1 MNEEIKKYSELAEG
15 WIREHREELI
25 EEIRGLVKIPS
36 VSRKELA
43 APGAPFGPDCRRML
57 DYMMERGAYYGFRT
71 RDLDGYAAV
80 VASGNEE
87 ETLGII
93 AHLDVVPVGDG
104 WIYPPFEATYL
115 PEHDA
120 LIGRGVDDDKG
131 PAAMGLFV
139 MRMLRDLKI
148 PMKHGIELYCGVS
161 EETGMQDM
169 QALVKRGNA
178 FPKLSLVPDA
188 GFPANYAQKGSLNV
202 WITADASGN
211 LVEFSSGSAFNI
223 IPDKAFAVLSEDEAA
238 VKEAAKKL
246 PEELCRILTIEGA
259 ANGTKVTAQGVSGHA
274 AVPEGSTNAIMLL
287 AKALTEM
294 EVLKGNAKEAVKA
307 LAFLSADSFCI
318 SEDAAYSDEV
328 SGKTTLVYSMAG
340 LKDGVLRVGIDSR
353 FSISYDSK
361 RYTEKLTKAWNGC
374 GFMVESIDVSEPFY
388 MPKDDPR
395 IQALQEIYHEI
406 TGRDEEPYTMGGG
419 TYSRVVPNAISFG
432 PGLPGGPQADF
443 LPEGHGGAHGRDEVL
458 FLEKLIA
465 AMKIYFIS
473 FIMLDR
479 IA

>member
-1 MNEEIKKYSELAEG
+1 MNEEIKKLEALAEG
-15 WIREHREELI
+15 WIKEHREELI
-25 EEIRGLVKIPS
+25 EEIRGLVRVPS
-36 VSRKELA
+36 VSRKDLGE
-43 APGAPFGPDCRRML
+43 PGAPFGPDCRRML
-57 DYMMERGAYYGFRT
+57 DYMMERGVHYGFRT
-71 RDLDGYAAV
+71 RDLDGYACV

-104 WIYPPFEATYL
+104 WIYPPFDMTYL
-115 PEHDA
+115 PEHEA
-120 LIGRGVDDDKG
+120 LVGRGVDDDKG

-139 MRMLRDLKI
+139 MRMLQDLKI

-169 QALVKRGNA
+169 QALAERGNA

-202 WITADASGN
+202 WITADADGN
-211 LVEFSSGSAFNI
+211 LLDFSSGSAFNI
-223 IPDKAFAVLSEDEAA
+223 IPDTAFALVSETEAM
-238 VKEAAKKL
+238 VKEAILKL
-246 PEELCRILTIEGA
+246 PEELSEALTVEA
-259 ANGTKVTAQGVSGHA
+259 CENGTKITAHGVSGHA
-274 AVPEGSTNAIMLL
+274 AFPEGSKNAIMLL

-294 EVLKGNAKEAVKA
+294 EILTGSARDAVKA
-307 LAFLSADSFCI
+307 LAFLTADSFCV
-318 SEDAAYSDEV
+318 SENAEYSDEV

-340 LKDGVLRVGIDSR
+340 LKDGVLRMGIDSR
-353 FSISYDSK
+353 FSISYDPK
-361 RYTEKLTKAWNGC
+361 VYTEKLEKAWNGC
-374 GFMVESIDVSEPFY
+374 GYTAESMEVSKPFY

-395 IQALQEIYHEI
+395 ITALQEIYHEI

-432 PGLPGGPQADF
+432 PGLPGGEEADF

-479 IA
+479 IV